1 MYNIIQ
7 LNDKNLSELQV
18 IAKELGIKKADSYK
32 KEDLVYKILDEQA
45 IVGATKKV
53 AADKLKEE
61 RKNEEQKKKRSRV
74 APTKKEDK
82 VVSTPKS
89 GEVNKTKEA
98 TPVKAPQ
105 PSKKEESTNKE
116 KEAPV
121 VEAKAENATTAPK
134 RKVGRPR
141 KSADAEEKKEVE
153 NVTPAVPKVVE
164 TKPVV
169 AEKTTETKEKAAPA
183 QQPTAEKKAKSKPA
197 AETNKPAAEPNKPV
211 AEKKVIDK
219 PQKKAAPVID
229 EESNILSSVDDD
241 DFIPIEDLPSE
252 KIELPTELFGKF
264 EATKTEPVQTAP
276 EQPSHPQQQQQSQQ
290 QQAQQQRPRIVRPR
304 DNNNGNN
311 NVNNNNNNANN
322 NNNNFQRNNNNQNQ
336 VQNPNQ
342 NQNQQRLPMPR
353 ATQQNHANENLPA
366 QQQQQ
371 QERKVIEREKPYEFD
386 DILNGVG
393 VLEIMQDGYGF
404 LRSSDY
410 NYLSSPDDIYVS
422 QSQIKLFGL
431 KTGDVVEGVI
441 RPPKE
446 GEKYFPLVKVSKI
459 NGRDAAFVRDRV
471 PFEHL
476 TPLFPDEKFK
486 LCKGGYSD
494 SMSARV
500 VDLFA
505 PIGKGQRALIVAQPK
520 TGKTI
525 LMKDIANA
533 IAANHPEVYMIMLL
547 IDERPEEVTDM
558 ARSVNAEVIA
568 STFDEPAERHVK
580 IAGIVLEK
588 AKRLVECG
596 HDVVI
601 FLDSITRLARAYNTV
616 SPASGKVLS
625 GGVDANALHKPK
637 RFFGAARNIENGG
650 SLTIIATALI
660 DTGSKMDEVIFEE
673 FKGTGNME
681 LQLDRNLSNKR
692 IFPAV
697 NITASSTRRDDLLL
711 DKTTLDRMWI
721 LRKYL
726 ADMNPI
732 EAMDF
737 VKDRLEKTRDNDE
750 FLMSMNS

>member
-18 IAKELGIKKADSYK
+18 IAKELGIKKADSFK
-32 KEDLVYKILDEQA
+32 KEELVYKILDEQA
-45 IVGATKKV
+45 IAGATKKV
-53 AADKLKEE
+53 AAEKLKEE
-61 RKNEEQKKKRSRV
+61 RKGDKNKRSRTA
-74 APTKKEDK
+74 AP
-82 VVSTPKS
+82 
-89 GEVNKTKEA
+89 
-98 TPVKAPQ
+98 
-105 PSKKEESTNKE
+105 KKEEKVAPAAKNAEVTKNKE
-116 KEAPV
+116 NAPAAKPQQQPKEEAANKAKEAPV
-121 VEAKAENATTAPK
+121 AEPKAEKAAPK

-141 KSADAEEKKEVE
+141 KDANIAEKAENKEVE
-153 NVTPAVPKVVE
+153 NA
-164 TKPVV
+164 KPIVKPTEEKAV
-169 AEKTTETKEKAAPA
+169 AEKTVVA
-183 QQPTAEKKAKSKPA
+183 PA
-197 AETNKPAAEPNKPV
+197 AEKATPTQETEKKVKENKPAV
-211 AEKKVIDK
+211 AEKPVIAK
-219 PQKKAAPVID
+219 PQKKSAPVID
-229 EESNILSSVDDD
+229 EESTILSSEDDD

-264 EATKTEPVQTAP
+264 EATKAETAQAAP
-276 EQPSHPQQQQQSQQ
+276 EQAPQPQQPQQPQP
-290 QQAQQQRPRIVRPR
+290 QQRQRIVRPR
-304 DNNNGNN
+304 DNNNNN
-311 NVNNNNNNANN
+311 AGNNNANAN
-322 NNNNFQRNNNNQNQ
+322 NNNNFQRNNNNNQ
-336 VQNPNQ
+336 RPLM
-342 NQNQQRLPMPR
+342 QQR
-353 ATQQNHANENLPA
+353 PA
-366 QQQQQ
+366 QQQNNAAENLPPVQQ
-371 QERKVIEREKPYEFD
+371 QPERKVIEREKPYEFD
-386 DILNGVG
+386 DILSGVG

-431 KTGDVVEGVI
+431 KTGDVVEGII

-476 TPLFPDEKFK
+476 TPLFPDEKFR

>member
-18 IAKELGIKKADSYK
+18 IAKELGIKKADSFK
-32 KEDLVYKILDEQA
+32 KEELVYKILDEQA
-45 IVGATKKV
+45 IAGATKKV
-53 AADKLKEE
+53 AAEKLKEE
-61 RKNEEQKKKRSRV
+61 RKGDKNKRSRTA
-74 APTKKEDK
+74 AP
-82 VVSTPKS
+82 
-89 GEVNKTKEA
+89 
-98 TPVKAPQ
+98 
-105 PSKKEESTNKE
+105 KKEEKVAPAAKNAEVTKNKE
-116 KEAPV
+116 NAPAAKPQQQPKEEAANKAKEAPV
-121 VEAKAENATTAPK
+121 AEPKAEKAAPK

-141 KSADAEEKKEVE
+141 KDANIAEKAENKEVE
-153 NVTPAVPKVVE
+153 NA
-164 TKPVV
+164 KPIVKPTEEKAV
-169 AEKTTETKEKAAPA
+169 AEKTVIA
-183 QQPTAEKKAKSKPA
+183 PA
-197 AETNKPAAEPNKPV
+197 AEKATPTQETEKKVKENKPAV
-211 AEKKVIDK
+211 AEKPVIAK
-219 PQKKAAPVID
+219 PQKKSAPVID
-229 EESNILSSVDDD
+229 EESTILSSEDDD

-264 EATKTEPVQTAP
+264 EATKAETAQAAP
-276 EQPSHPQQQQQSQQ
+276 EQAPQPQQQQHSQP
-290 QQAQQQRPRIVRPR
+290 QQRQRIVRPR
-304 DNNNGNN
+304 DNNNNN
-311 NVNNNNNNANN
+311 AGNNNANAN
-322 NNNNFQRNNNNQNQ
+322 NNNNFQRNNNNNQ
-336 VQNPNQ
+336 RPLM
-342 NQNQQRLPMPR
+342 QQRP
-353 ATQQNHANENLPA
+353 AQQQNNAAENLPA
-366 QQQQQ
+366 VQQQP
-371 QERKVIEREKPYEFD
+371 ERKVIEREKPYEFD
-386 DILNGVG
+386 DILSGVG

-431 KTGDVVEGVI
+431 KTGDVVEGII

-505 PIGKGQRALIVAQPK
+505 PIGKGQRARIVAQPK

>member
-18 IAKELGIKKADSYK
+18 IAKELGIKKADSFK
-32 KEDLVYKILDEQA
+32 KEELVYKILDEQA
-45 IVGATKKV
+45 IAGATKKV
-53 AADKLKEE
+53 AAEKLKEE
-61 RKNEEQKKKRSRV
+61 RKGDKNKRSRTA
-74 APTKKEDK
+74 AP
-82 VVSTPKS
+82 
-89 GEVNKTKEA
+89 
-98 TPVKAPQ
+98 
-105 PSKKEESTNKE
+105 KKEEKVAPAAKNAEVTKNKE
-116 KEAPV
+116 NAPAAKPQQQPKEEAANKAKEAPV
-121 VEAKAENATTAPK
+121 AEPKAEKAAPK

-141 KSADAEEKKEVE
+141 KDANIAEKAENKEVE
-153 NVTPAVPKVVE
+153 NA
-164 TKPVV
+164 KPIVKPTEEKAV
-169 AEKTTETKEKAAPA
+169 AEKTVVA
-183 QQPTAEKKAKSKPA
+183 PA
-197 AETNKPAAEPNKPV
+197 AEKATPTQETEKKVKENKPAV
-211 AEKKVIDK
+211 AEKPVIAK
-219 PQKKAAPVID
+219 PQKKSAPVID
-229 EESNILSSVDDD
+229 EESTILSSEDDD

-264 EATKTEPVQTAP
+264 EATKAETAQAAP
-276 EQPSHPQQQQQSQQ
+276 EQAPQPQQQQHSQP
-290 QQAQQQRPRIVRPR
+290 QQRQRIVRPR
-304 DNNNGNN
+304 DNNNNN
-311 NVNNNNNNANN
+311 AGNNNANAN
-322 NNNNFQRNNNNQNQ
+322 NNNNFQRNNNNNQ
-336 VQNPNQ
+336 RPLM
-342 NQNQQRLPMPR
+342 QQRP
-353 ATQQNHANENLPA
+353 AQQQNNAAENLPA
-366 QQQQQ
+366 VQQQP
-371 QERKVIEREKPYEFD
+371 ERKVIEREKPYEFD
-386 DILNGVG
+386 DILSGVG

-431 KTGDVVEGVI
+431 KTGDVVEGII

-476 TPLFPDEKFK
+476 TPLFPDEKFR

-681 LQLDRNLSNKR
+681 MQLDRNLSNKR

>member
-141 KSADAEEKKEVE
+141 KSADTEEKKEVE
-153 NVTPAVPKVVE
+153 NVTPAAPKVVE

-169 AEKTTETKEKAAPA
+169 AEKTTETKEKAAPI

-197 AETNKPAAEPNKPV
+197 AETNKPAAEANKPV

-304 DNNNGNN
+304 DNNNGSN
-311 NVNNNNNNANN
+311 NVNNNSNNANN